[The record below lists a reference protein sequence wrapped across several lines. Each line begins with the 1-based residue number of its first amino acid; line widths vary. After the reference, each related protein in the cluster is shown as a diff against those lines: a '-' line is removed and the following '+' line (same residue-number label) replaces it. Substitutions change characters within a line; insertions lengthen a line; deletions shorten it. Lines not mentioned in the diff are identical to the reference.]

1 MTEPIRDLD
10 AETLALFARKGE
22 EADPGGPQLGEA
34 NAVKVRRVMQLTRD
48 LAGRP
53 FDQLRILDLGCG
65 DGVYAIEA
73 ALRGAEVLALDART
87 EHMERGVACAERN
100 RLAKVSFR
108 REDVRGVSREAHGAF
123 DVVYCLGI
131 IYHLDLPDVFSFV
144 ESLHEICERLLIV
157 DTFVS
162 LEHPWPSPREPARVW
177 GRGADQEVTHRNRRY
192 RGERLREHEDEDTDE
207 VRRSRVLR
215 SIDNTFSFRFTRESL
230 VRLLHDVGFS
240 SVSESH
246 APPEPGKPEN
256 RVTLVAAKSEPVSIS
271 TYPWINGISEAEIE
285 QRLVQH

>member
-1 MTEPIRDLD
+1 MTEPIRELD
-10 AETLALFARKGE
+10 AEALALFARKGE

-73 ALRGAEVLALDART
+73 ALRGAEVVALDARS
-87 EHMERGVACAERN
+87 EHMQRGVACAERN
-100 RLAKVSFR
+100 GIAKVKFR
-108 REDVRGVSREAHGAF
+108 QEDVRAVSRETHGGF

-131 IYHLDLPDVFSFV
+131 VYHLDLDDVFSFV
-144 ESLHEICERLLIV
+144 ESIHGICERLLIV

-177 GRGADQEVTHRNRRY
+177 GRGADLEVSHRERLY
-192 RGERLREHEDEDTDE
+192 RGERLREHEDDEDAE

-230 VRLLHDVGFS
+230 VRLLGDVGFS
-240 SVSESH
+240 SVLEAH
-246 APPEPGKPEN
+246 VPPEPDKPEN
-256 RVTLVAAKSEPVSIS
+256 RVTLAAFKGEPVSIS

-285 QRLVQH
+285 QRLVQS